1 MQPAALAARCAARQG
16 KYWEAHHALYARYD
30 QLTAQ
35 TYPEVA
41 RTLGLNIAAFDAC
54 RQDPAVRAEIDADAK
69 AGAAAGVEGTPAF
82 FINGIRIAG
91 ALPADQLDALVVE
104 ELGRVRGGKAK

>member
-1 MQPAALAARCAARQG
+1 M
-16 KYWEAHHALYARYD
+16 
-30 QLTAQ
+30 
-35 TYPEVA
+35 
-41 RTLGLNIAAFDAC
+41 
-54 RQDPAVRAEIDADAK
+54 RAEIDADAK